1 MGTGRDLS
9 PAKSIPKSL
18 LMKVALCMCG
28 DRLYVYLDVPPWDL
42 LGGILGDP
50 HPGKLCQL

>member
-1 MGTGRDLS
+1 
-9 PAKSIPKSL
+9 
-18 LMKVALCMCG
+18 MKVALRMSG